1 MLSLIQR
8 VGELLIQV
16 EVNRSLGDKERVS
29 DLYLDAYDEVFNAG
43 LDACLMDKTKKYGV
57 FLFHYPEFVKP
68 WDDGYN
74 EGMIRISRNG
84 CGYCQDPTSHIC
96 PYHG

>member
-43 LDACLMDKTKKYGV
+43 LDACLMDKTKKYHKY
-57 FLFHYPEFVKP
+57 LKLTIKTFH
-68 WDDGYN
+68 GYTNDLSDKQVN
-74 EGMIRISRNG
+74 ELGIILDNKVA
-84 CGYCQDPTSHIC
+84 TNNI
-96 PYHG
+96 